1 MICRHQLKVLIQS
14 DNATFHIS
22 HIHTC
27 WFNSNSDLPTNST
40 GFITIVN
47 GKRNYMAIPLS
58 YMNQFRS
65 DNVYTPMIREKVNRK
80 VQFGAAMS
88 IAKTS
93 IQIAITENVTAKL
106 IRILTQFIMKYRRST
121 SLSIE
126 NTECAIPFSGTKHH
140 ISMV

>member
-93 IQIAITENVTAKL
+93 IQIAVTENVTAEL
-106 IRILTQFIMKYRRST
+106 IRILTQFIMKYHRS
-121 SLSIE
+121 
-126 NTECAIPFSGTKHH
+126 
-140 ISMV
+140 